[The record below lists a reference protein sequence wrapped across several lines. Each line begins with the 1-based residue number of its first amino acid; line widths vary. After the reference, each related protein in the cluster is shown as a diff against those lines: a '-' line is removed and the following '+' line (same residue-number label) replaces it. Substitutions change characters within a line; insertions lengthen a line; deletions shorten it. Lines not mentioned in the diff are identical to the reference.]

1 TLGGPTPL
9 ESPLLVRPD
18 VLASLITFF
27 QHHPSLSYLFTGL
40 FVGPTS
46 QAPRVDE
53 GRHDALSEL
62 EIALRRAFD
71 RGGEPLP
78 PWQVDAMFRALL
90 GDVSGNTHRAEL
102 CVDKLFDWR
111 TPHGRQGLLELRAF
125 EMPAHPSLAVAQP
138 VLLRSLVAS

>member
-1 TLGGPTPL
+1 DGRISGSGGGHHITLGGPTPL

-40 FVGPTS
+40 FVGPPA

-78 PWQVDAMFRALL
+78 PWQVDAMFRDLL
-90 GDVSGNTHRAEL
+90 VDVSGNTHPAEL
-102 CVDKLFDWR
+102 GVHNLFDWGD
-111 TPHGRQGLLELRAF
+111 PPAPQGLLEVGCL
-125 EMPAHPSLAVAQP
+125 
-138 VLLRSLVAS
+138 